1 MKRLLCVVLCILL
14 AVAIVGCGA
23 PEAEPSESAEDQE
36 NKVYDNDFI
45 ADLVKGCEAR
55 WDYANSEE
63 AAEGDEPTYLKN
75 GINIELEAISKYANL
90 PFEDNVLKEKALAYI
105 NELNNGI
112 DVLSTYGA
120 DAFYDNWSAHY
131 DHRTQLL
138 VEIDELY
145 PLTFDEEYQT
155 IFNELTSNGSQVIEN
170 NEKEDAA
177 NSLLSQFEFVEAEN
191 ESSYSGFRTFEA
203 TVENATDFDFENY
216 GVNIDIL
223 NAEGIVIDTQYC
235 SVDNWTSGKKV
246 KVEFAVFDDEFA
258 SYEVKLDYYA

>member
-1 MKRLLCVVLCILL
+1 M
-14 AVAIVGCGA
+14 
-23 PEAEPSESAEDQE
+23 
-36 NKVYDNDFI
+36 
-45 ADLVKGCEAR
+45 
-55 WDYANSEE
+55 
-63 AAEGDEPTYLKN
+63 
-75 GINIELEAISKYANL
+75 
-90 PFEDNVLKEKALAYI
+90 
-105 NELNNGI
+105 
-112 DVLSTYGA
+112 
-120 DAFYDNWSAHY
+120 
-131 DHRTQLL
+131 L

>member
-1 MKRLLCVVLCILL
+1 M
-14 AVAIVGCGA
+14 
-23 PEAEPSESAEDQE
+23 
-36 NKVYDNDFI
+36 
-45 ADLVKGCEAR
+45 
-55 WDYANSEE
+55 
-63 AAEGDEPTYLKN
+63 
-75 GINIELEAISKYANL
+75 
-90 PFEDNVLKEKALAYI
+90 
-105 NELNNGI
+105 
-112 DVLSTYGA
+112 
-120 DAFYDNWSAHY
+120 
-131 DHRTQLL
+131 
-138 VEIDELY
+138 
-145 PLTFDEEYQT
+145 
-155 IFNELTSNGSQVIEN
+155 IEN